1 MRHLSGGP
9 DPGPP
14 GALSGGPAGPRGGD
28 WVSGERVFGPPRGT
42 VEADWFV
49 PLVLEAHPGTP
60 HERALAAVRSAWAV
74 VREEAALDGV
84 GVAEVDET
92 AVRRRLDLPADTA
105 EVGAGEQPVDPVL
118 VTALRVVLAA
128 GRAYGG

>member
-1 MRHLSGGP
+1 MLHLSDGP
-9 DPGPP
+9 
-14 GALSGGPAGPRGGD
+14 SRGPAGGTPQPRGGD

-60 HERALAAVRSAWAV
+60 HERAREAVRAAWAA
-74 VREEAALDGV
+74 VREEAALAGV
-84 GVAEVDET
+84 GPGDVDEPP
-92 AVRRRLDLPADTA
+92 VRSRLGLPAA
-105 EVGAGEQPVDPVL
+105 VGEDAGGAPADPVL
-118 VTALRVVLAA
+118 VTALHVVLAA